1 MFYNREPSKCMAAK
15 YIRESIYDDDPMIDQ
30 VVQELM
36 EDQKKSL
43 ERIISQEVIP
53 ENIKHLYPDGRHY
66 IWRTPYSSPP

>member
-1 MFYNREPSKCMAAK
+1 MAAK

>member
-1 MFYNREPSKCMAAK
+1 LFYNWEQSKCMAAK